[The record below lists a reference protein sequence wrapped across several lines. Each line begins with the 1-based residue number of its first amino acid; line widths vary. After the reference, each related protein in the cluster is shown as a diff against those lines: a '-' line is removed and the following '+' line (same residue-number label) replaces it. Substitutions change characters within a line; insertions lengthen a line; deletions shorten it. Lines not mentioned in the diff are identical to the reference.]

1 MWQSPNR
8 CRLVFCSRL
17 PSPLRQEAYDIYKK
31 IEQHP
36 APGVAKKAKRMLFGW
51 KAAEVRAGW
60 GGWCGSGRDSGRQG
74 SAAGSPPG
82 AAAAAARVQNLKTD
96 RISYQPT
103 TAAWKRYFDRINRDS
118 VYNNAYVA
126 AEDESGD
133 SGSGTAAAAALAV
146 VAAPLVLVAVGV
158 LLQRG
163 AP

>member
-1 MWQSPNR
+1 M
-8 CRLVFCSRL
+8 
-17 PSPLRQEAYDIYKK
+17 
-31 IEQHP
+31 P
-36 APGVAKKAKRMLFGW
+36 AGQ
-51 KAAEVRAGW
+51 VREGQ
-60 GGWCGSGRDSGRQG
+60 GQRQG
-74 SAAGSPPG
+74 GETAGSPPG

-133 SGSGTAAAAALAV
+133 SGGGTAAAAALAV